1 MRMTEALRTR
11 VTFPI
16 LVLSVSSLVAIL
28 LVQLWIRSLG
38 PAQQAIAFRYQ
49 SFVFIEFPYMF
60 LMCWYIWK
68 RMSVLPRWS
77 RAPLLLV
84 MILGMARFG
93 MNPFTQTDP
102 NIIVYLTSMSM
113 ATVILLSSILGISDV
128 IMYVVISRDKE
139 YYSKMRAW
147 LCLVIV
153 IMVLIIERHIAEDIK
168 ITRLGIP
175 VNSHISQDGL
185 TIAQLSDIHL
195 GPNVGRTKLTSIVE
209 MTNQLQPD
217 VVVITGD
224 LIDAPFDYL
233 QFAVQPL
240 AGLKSKLGVYFITGN
255 MLINAHHIYLCC
267 LGNHEYYTGDI
278 DHWLLKL
285 PDYGVKP
292 LINSRVKLLP
302 DLYLAGLEDYQTK
315 KMK

>member
-1 MRMTEALRTR
+1 MMEAIRSR

-16 LVLSVSSLVAIL
+16 VVLSVSSLVAIL
-28 LVQLWIRSLG
+28 LVQLWIRSLD
-38 PAQQAIAFRYQ
+38 PAQKVVAFRYQ
-49 SFVFIEFPYMF
+49 AFVFIEFIMF
-60 LMCWYIWK
+60 LVCRYIWK
-68 RMSVLPRWS
+68 RMSVLPRLA
-77 RAPLLLV
+77 RALLLLV

-102 NIIVYLTSMSM
+102 NIIIYLTSMSM

-153 IMVLIIERHIAEDIK
+153 TVLLIIERHIAEDIK
-168 ITRLGIP
+168 ITRLSIP
-175 VNSHISQDGL
+175 VNGHISQDRL

-195 GPNVGRTKLTSIVE
+195 GPNVGRTKLASIVE

-240 AGLKSKLGVYFITGN
+240 AELKSKLGVYFVTGN
-255 MLINAHHIYLCC
+255 VLINTYNVHCSA
-267 LGNHEYYTGDI
+267 
-278 DHWLLKL
+278 
-285 PDYGVKP
+285 
-292 LINSRVKLLP
+292 
-302 DLYLAGLEDYQTK
+302 A
-315 KMK
+315 

>member
-1 MRMTEALRTR
+1 
-11 VTFPI
+11 
-16 LVLSVSSLVAIL
+16 
-28 LVQLWIRSLG
+28 
-38 PAQQAIAFRYQ
+38 
-49 SFVFIEFPYMF
+49 
-60 LMCWYIWK
+60 
-68 RMSVLPRWS
+68 MSVLPRLA
-77 RAPLLLV
+77 RALLLLV

-102 NIIVYLTSMSM
+102 NIIIYLTSMSM

-153 IMVLIIERHIAEDIK
+153 TVLLIIERHIAEDIK
-168 ITRLGIP
+168 ITRLSIP
-175 VNSHISQDGL
+175 VNGHISQDRL

-195 GPNVGRTKLTSIVE
+195 GPNVGRTKLASIVE

-240 AGLKSKLGVYFITGN
+240 AELKSKLGVYFVTGN
-255 MLINAHHIYLCC
+255 VLINTYNVHCSA
-267 LGNHEYYTGDI
+267 
-278 DHWLLKL
+278 
-285 PDYGVKP
+285 
-292 LINSRVKLLP
+292 
-302 DLYLAGLEDYQTK
+302 A
-315 KMK
+315 

>member
-1 MRMTEALRTR
+1 MMEAIRSR

-16 LVLSVSSLVAIL
+16 VIFSASSLVAIL
-28 LVQLWIRSLG
+28 LVQLWIRSLD
-38 PAQQAIAFRYQ
+38 AAHQVVAFRYQ
-49 SFVFIEFPYMF
+49 GFVFIEFIMF
-60 LMCWYIWK
+60 LLCRYIWK
-68 RMSVLPRWS
+68 RMSVLPRLS
-77 RAPLLLV
+77 RAPLILV
-84 MILGMARFG
+84 MIMGMARFV

-102 NIIVYLTSMSM
+102 SIIVYLTSMSM
-113 ATVILLSSILGISDV
+113 ATVILLSSILVISDV
-128 IMYVVISRDKE
+128 IMYIFISRDKE

-153 IMVLIIERHIAEDIK
+153 TMILIIERHIAEDIK
-168 ITRLGIP
+168 ITRLNIP
-175 VNSHISQDGL
+175 VKGHISQDGL

-195 GPNVGRTKLTSIVE
+195 GPNVGRTKLASIVE

-224 LIDAPFDYL
+224 LLDAPYEYL
-233 QFAVQPL
+233 KFAVLPL

-255 MLINAHHIYLCC
+255 ELFDSHHVYCLCF

-278 DHWLLKL
+278 DRWLQKL

-292 LINSRVKLLP
+292 LLNSRVKLLP